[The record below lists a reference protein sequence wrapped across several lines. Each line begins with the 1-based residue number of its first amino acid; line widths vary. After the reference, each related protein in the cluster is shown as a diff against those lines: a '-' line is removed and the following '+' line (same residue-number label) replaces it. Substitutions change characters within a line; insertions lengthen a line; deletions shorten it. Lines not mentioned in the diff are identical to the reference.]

1 MHTNKVQYLVHFGES
16 KLRTWCIEEIVGNV
30 KENKHLNKFKKKKVY
45 LVPWCDI
52 ISSDIYCQCKDCSVC
67 RICLCFVQL
76 IVVAY
81 YFNYGNSTVCCHF
94 ISVNRHMEGRVKH
107 CVGSGVILEL
117 LCLHICSYI
126 CGEYSLSKLVLFDY
140 LYIISGLIFR
150 MLLSWAGTYWWLLLE
165 WIFY

>member
-1 MHTNKVQYLVHFGES
+1 MLKKINIWTNLKKRKYIWFHDVTSFHQTFTGNVRIAVFVVFVCALFSWLWLHIISIMVIVQYVVTSFLWIGI
-16 KLRTWCIEEIVGNV
+16 W
-30 KENKHLNKFKKKKVY
+30 KEGL
-45 LVPWCDI
+45 
-52 ISSDIYCQCKDCSVC
+52 
-67 RICLCFVQL
+67 
-76 IVVAY
+76 
-81 YFNYGNSTVCCHF
+81 ST
-94 ISVNRHMEGRVKH
+94 
-107 CVGSGVILEL
+107 VGSGVILEL